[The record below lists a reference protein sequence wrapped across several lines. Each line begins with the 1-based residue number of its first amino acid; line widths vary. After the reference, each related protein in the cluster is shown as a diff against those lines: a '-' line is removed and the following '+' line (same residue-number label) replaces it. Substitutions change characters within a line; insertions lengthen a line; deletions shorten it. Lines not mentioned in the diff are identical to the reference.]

1 MQATLSSCKPLMEL
15 NVTPQTTNSNETTD
29 LQLNAEELEPVIAPG
44 ISPNHNEIVI
54 SALP

>member
-1 MQATLSSCKPLMEL
+1 MEL